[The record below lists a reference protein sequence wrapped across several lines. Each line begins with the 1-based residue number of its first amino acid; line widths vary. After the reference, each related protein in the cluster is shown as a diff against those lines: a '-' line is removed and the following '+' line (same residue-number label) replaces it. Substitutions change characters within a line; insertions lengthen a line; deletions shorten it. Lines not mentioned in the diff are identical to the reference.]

1 MYLRRNS
8 LGRKNFVAHI
18 YETRDKTKISQWKV
32 FFEVSRLI
40 QVKKKKR
47 ERERKRKLMVFYRQ
61 NIWSLFLKSF
71 QGLSCEQPSYLRG
84 VEQTSILSHMLSCEF
99 LNLPEMQSSLYFLLL
114 VAEL

>member
-1 MYLRRNS
+1 M
-8 LGRKNFVAHI
+8 K
-18 YETRDKTKISQWKV
+18 RDKTKISQWKV
-32 FFEVSRLI
+32 FLEVSRLI
-40 QVKKKKR
+40 QVKKKK
-47 ERERKRKLMVFYRQ
+47 ERERKLMVFYRQ

-99 LNLPEMQSSLYFLLL
+99 LNLPEMQTSLYFLLL

>member
-40 QVKKKKR
+40 QVKKKKER
-47 ERERKRKLMVFYRQ
+47 ERERG
-61 NIWSLFLKSF
+61 S
-71 QGLSCEQPSYLRG
+71 
-84 VEQTSILSHMLSCEF
+84 
-99 LNLPEMQSSLYFLLL
+99 
-114 VAEL
+114 